1 MGPGGRRI
9 GLSGN
14 SVNLARNGISTVITR
29 GWTWLARQGRAW
41 SAPALELLFP
51 PHCELCH
58 REEMVVPSAGAA
70 ATPPDAA
77 VPCRTP
83 LPFCEA
89 CVGELSDPRPRCLRC
104 GQPGGG
110 ERCRSC
116 RGRCRDWDGIV
127 VLGSYGGTLRQAV
140 LHAKRPRGDD
150 VAAALAT
157 LLHRHHAETIH
168 AWKPDIVVPVPMHWW
183 RRVVRGTSAADVI
196 AERLGR
202 LAAIPVRRLLR
213 RTRATVMQNR
223 LPFESRRDNVL
234 DAFAVRRGGGAGK
247 RVLLVD
253 DVVTTGGTLA
263 ACRRALSTVGAAAV
277 HVAVVARADH
287 GSDAGAERDG
297 APE

>member
-1 MGPGGRRI
+1 M
-9 GLSGN
+9 
-14 SVNLARNGISTVITR
+14 
-29 GWTWLARQGRAW
+29 
-41 SAPALELLFP
+41 
-51 PHCELCH
+51 
-58 REEMVVPSAGAA
+58 
-70 ATPPDAA
+70 
-77 VPCRTP
+77 
-83 LPFCEA
+83 
-89 CVGELSDPRPRCLRC
+89 
-104 GQPGGG
+104 
-110 ERCRSC
+110 
-116 RGRCRDWDGIV
+116 
-127 VLGSYGGTLRQAV
+127 LGSYGGTLRQAV

-234 DAFAVRRGGGAGK
+234 DAFAGRRGGGAGK

>member
-1 MGPGGRRI
+1 
-9 GLSGN
+9 
-14 SVNLARNGISTVITR
+14 
-29 GWTWLARQGRAW
+29 
-41 SAPALELLFP
+41 
-51 PHCELCH
+51 
-58 REEMVVPSAGAA
+58 MVVLSAGAP
-70 ATPPDAA
+70 ATSAGAPATSAA

-83 LPFCEA
+83 LPLCEA
-89 CVGELSDPRPRCLRC
+89 CVGELSDPRLRCLRC

-140 LHAKRPRGDD
+140 LHAKRPRGDN

-157 LLHRHHAETIH
+157 LLHRHHAETIL

-183 RRVVRGTSAADVI
+183 RRVERGTSAADVM
-196 AERLGR
+196 AERLGH

-223 LPFESRRDNVL
+223 LPFESRRANVL
-234 DAFAVRRGGGAGK
+234 DAFAVGRGGGTGK

-263 ACRRALSTVGAAAV
+263 ACRRALSTAGAAAV

-297 APE
+297 ARE

>member
-1 MGPGGRRI
+1 M
-9 GLSGN
+9 SGN
-14 SVNLARNGISTVITR
+14 SVNLARNGISPVITR
-29 GWTWLARQGRAW
+29 GWTWLAQQGRAW
-41 SAPALELLFP
+41 SAPAVDLLFP
-51 PHCELCH
+51 PRCELCH

-70 ATPPDAA
+70 ATSAGAA
-77 VPCRTP
+77 VPYRTP
-83 LPFCEA
+83 LPLCEA

-104 GQPGGG
+104 GQPGGSQ
-110 ERCRSC
+110 RCRSC

-140 LHAKRPRGDD
+140 LHAKRPRGDN

-157 LLHRHHAETIH
+157 LLHRHHAETIL

-183 RRVVRGTSAADVI
+183 RRVERGTSAADVM

-202 LAAIPVRRLLR
+202 LAAIPVQRLLR

-223 LPFESRRDNVL
+223 LPFEARRANVL
-234 DAFAVRRGGGAGK
+234 DAFAVGRGGGTGK

-287 GSDAGAERDG
+287 GNDAEPERDG
-297 APE
+297 DLE